1 MDRLSRKFET
11 REVYVPRPAVSDG
24 TGAKVGVIAYGS
36 SDFAVEEARVLL
48 GRKGLQTDYLRL
60 RALPFTPET
69 SAFIAAHDRVYVIDQ
84 NRDGQMYDLL
94 RLEIGGDTSRLRS
107 IRHYDGFPLDAETV
121 IEGIEAGGENLM
133 STTAAAQGASHQP
146 RRPVR
151 QGVRRL
157 QVDAL
162 RGLRPRRHHAAD
174 HPGALRDVRSRRT
187 RSRKCRGI
195 GCSSKTHGVLPTAG
209 HGFNAVHGR
218 MPAVATGAMMANP
231 SLLAVGVS
239 GDGDTASIGVGQF
252 VHLLRRNVPMVYI
265 VENNGV
271 YGLTKGQFSA
281 TADAGS
287 KLKTGAVNDLP
298 AIDLCAMAIQLGCG
312 YVARSFSGDMKQLV
326 ALLKGALAHRGTA
339 LLDIVSPCVTFN
351 NHDSSTKSYKWA
363 KDHEIPIH
371 EIGFVPYYEDI
382 SVDYDP
388 GTTQDVE
395 LHDGSHIRLRKLRA
409 DYDATDKG
417 QALALCL
424 ESGQKQEFLTG
435 LIYVEPTKK
444 DFLELSGLSRDPI
457 VSLPESK
464 LRPPRQAL
472 EEIMESLK

>member
-1 MDRLSRKFET
+1 
-11 REVYVPRPAVSDG
+11 
-24 TGAKVGVIAYGS
+24 
-36 SDFAVEEARVLL
+36 
-48 GRKGLQTDYLRL
+48 
-60 RALPFTPET
+60 
-69 SAFIAAHDRVYVIDQ
+69 
-84 NRDGQMYDLL
+84 
-94 RLEIGGDTSRLRS
+94 
-107 IRHYDGFPLDAETV
+107 
-121 IEGIEAGGENLM
+121 M
-133 STTAAAQGASHQP
+133 STPAEPKAPPTNRVGLSVKEYGGSKSTLCVGCGHD
-146 RRPVR
+146 VITR
-151 QGVRRL
+151 QIT
-157 QVDAL
+157 QAL
-162 RGLRPRRHHAAD
+162 YEMSIPPYKVAKM
-174 HPGALRDVRSRRT
+174 S
-187 RSRKCRGI
+187 GI
-195 GCSSKTHGVLPTAG
+195 GCSSKTTAYFADRG

-218 MPAVATGAMMANP
+218 MPAVATGAMMVNP

-239 GDGDTASIGVGQF
+239 GDGDTASIGAGQF

-339 LLDIVSPCVTFN
+339 LLDVISPCVTFN

-371 EIGFVPYYEDI
+371 EIGFVPFYEDI
-382 SVDYDP
+382 AVDYDP

-409 DYDATDKG
+409 DYDAMDKG

-424 ESGQKQEFLTG
+424 ESGEKQEFLTG

-457 VSLPESK
+457 VTMPESK